1 MEFIMPN
8 IESIL
13 SGISD
18 GDLKQARYSTIKMAI
33 TNPGKPRPPLRMIA
47 FDNDKND
54 K

>member
-1 MEFIMPN
+1 MPN

-13 SGISD
+13 SDISD
-18 GDLKQARYSTIKMAI
+18 SDIKQARYSTIQMAI
-33 TNPGKPRPPLRMIA
+33 NFPGKPRPPLRMIA